1 MPIANEDIILKEPL
15 VVTRA
20 DDLGSLIGLIH
31 DEYFDLD
38 DVSFFKERGL
48 VTIPY
53 RRIFHGH
60 SCRMIR
66 NWLIYRTYEVD
77 VIRSV
82 LTIRNVEEY
91 TFDDRSHIGTYSF
104 NTVSYDKGA
113 LLIKCCEDLDLR
125 MVVSKIEIE
134 SRDLEIR
141 GKARITHGLLWSS
154 NNSKVYD

>member
-15 VVTRA
+15 VVTSA
-20 DDLGSLIGLIH
+20 DDLDSLIGLIH

-38 DVSFFKERGL
+38 DVSFFKDRGL

-60 SCRMIR
+60 TGRMIR
-66 NWLIYRTYEVD
+66 NRLICRTYEVD

-104 NTVSYDKGA
+104 NTASHDKGA
-113 LLIKCCEDLDLR
+113 LLIKCCEDLDFR

-141 GKARITHGLLWSS
+141 GKARITRGLLWSS
-154 NNSKVYD
+154 NISKVYD

>member
-15 VVTRA
+15 VVTSA
-20 DDLGSLIGLIH
+20 DELGPLIGLIH

-38 DVSFFKERGL
+38 DVSFFKDRGL

-60 SCRMIR
+60 TGRMIR
-66 NWLIYRTYEVD
+66 NWLICRTYEVD

-91 TFDDRSHIGTYSF
+91 TFDNRSHIGTYSF
-104 NTVSYDKGA
+104 NTVSHDKGA
-113 LLIKCCEDLDLR
+113 LLIKCCEDLDFR

-141 GKARITHGLLWSS
+141 GKARITRGLFWSS
-154 NNSKVYD
+154 NISKVYD

>member
-1 MPIANEDIILKEPL
+1 MPIGNEDIILKEPL
-15 VVTRA
+15 VVTSA
-20 DDLGSLIGLIH
+20 DDLGPLIGLIH
-31 DEYFDLD
+31 DESFDLN

-53 RRIFHGH
+53 RCIFHGH
-60 SCRMIR
+60 TGRMIR
-66 NWLIYRTYEVD
+66 NWLICRTYEVD

-104 NTVSYDKGA
+104 NTVSHGKGV
-113 LLIKCCEDLDLR
+113 LLIECCEDLDFR

-134 SRDLEIR
+134 SRDLELR

-154 NNSKVYD
+154 TTTKVYD